1 MESNML
7 PIHSLTNPLM
17 WKTGKKNW
25 LGKYW
30 NYDTWNKNI
39 QMNLDKIDN
48 LELPGPKIPF

>member
-17 WKTGKKNW
+17 WKTGKKNL

-30 NYDTWNKNI
+30 NYDIWNKNI
-39 QMNLDKIDN
+39 QMNFDKIDN
-48 LELPGPKIPF
+48 LELPGPETPF